1 MSHVVMIARALLDP
15 KTFDQVLT
23 EDRLA
28 ELDGLIEDG
37 TYVRGSRNP
46 GGWLADSVDSAGEY
60 VDVPEDAR
68 DELPDMTRSL
78 AHEDYECETSEYLSR
93 ITKTAMGLAGTA
105 FHVPDLPDIDVVWE
119 GSLTRLQPTPGA
131 IRGGQCRVV
140 SNDALRRTRRLRRR
154 TGTT

>member
-37 TYVRGSRNP
+37 TYVRGSRNL
-46 GGWLADSVDSAGEY
+46 GWLADSVDSAGEY

-93 ITKTAMGLAGTA
+93 ITKTAMGLREPRFTS
-105 FHVPDLPDIDVVWE
+105 PIYLI
-119 GSLTRLQPTPGA
+119 LTSFGRLAYPTTTDTRSDTG
-131 IRGGQCRVV
+131 
-140 SNDALRRTRRLRRR
+140 RTMPSC
-154 TGTT
+154 